1 MSSPDQS
8 VEEFRKYTEELAE
21 KRVEDDPKV
30 KGWNLAK
37 QSTWLYLLVFSFLF
51 FYLIGKLVEAL
62 SLL

>member
-8 VEEFRKYTEELAE
+8 VKEFRKYSEKLAE

-30 KGWNLAK
+30 QAWYLAK
-37 QSTWLYLLVFSFLF
+37 RSTWLYLLVISFLF
-51 FYLIGKLVEAL
+51 FYLIGKMVEAL